1 MLIQYQLLD
10 TPVLYLSRYIIQNKG
25 EYYDLLL
32 KVTRDG
38 AWEPWLL
45 FMLKATADTAT
56 WTLRKI
62 EAIRE
67 LMSSTTETL
76 RKKLPKIYSR
86 ELIEAIFVQPYT
98 RIENLIDADIAKR
111 QTASVYLKALV
122 DQKILSSQQFGRTK
136 LFVNTAYMRL
146 LIRDSVSK

>member
-122 DQKILSSQQFGRTK
+122 DQKILSS
-136 LFVNTAYMRL
+136 
-146 LIRDSVSK
+146 